1 LEVTVGVEV
10 PMTEGN
16 DDGTGGQAVEGAGGE
31 VGKHCR
37 AEAKLMVEKVAPEEG
52 RSGPSMQRRSADDE
66 EDDPLSDGESGGAR
80 LERWMLEQV
89 QRS

>member
-1 LEVTVGVEV
+1 MME
-10 PMTEGN
+10 
-16 DDGTGGQAVEGAGGE
+16 QAVEGAGGE